1 MNRGKSN
8 SRMTAG
14 KTAEPILTGLKPPFL
29 LFLSPATSGIRP
41 VQEVADAWVEWHGA
55 IALSYEICRGIT
67 AFGRY
72 YHDALATSRMVVV
85 PASRRLAPSPFLDTV
100 LLQFQ
105 GHRLYETRR
114 YFQSG
119 IRAGKARYKA

>member
-1 MNRGKSN
+1 M
-8 SRMTAG
+8 ADD
-14 KTAEPILTGLKPPFL
+14 KTAEPTMTRQTTPFL
-29 LFLSPATSGIRP
+29 LFRSPAISGIRS
-41 VQEVADAWVEWHGA
+41 VQKVADGREEWHGA

-72 YHDALATSRMVVV
+72 CHDALATVRQTVV
-85 PASRRLAPSPFLDTV
+85 PAARRLAPFPFLDTV
-100 LLQFQ
+100 SLQFQ
-105 GHRLYETRR
+105 GHQLYETRR

>member
-41 VQEVADAWVEWHGA
+41 VQEVADARVEWHGA

-72 YHDALATSRMVVV
+72 YHDALPKGRCPSRSQ
-85 PASRRLAPSPFLDTV
+85 ARTFPFLDTV
-100 LLQFQ
+100 S
-105 GHRLYETRR
+105 RLFYIWNTK
-114 YFQSG
+114 
-119 IRAGKARYKA
+119 IL